1 MHGWRTIGTALLA
14 AGVCLAVGVASA
26 QENGERRPGVPPRP
40 LPDGPV
46 VLDSA
51 EYGRIRVVAVARGLE
66 RPWGLAFLPDGS
78 QLVTE
83 RPGRLRRVVGGV
95 LEPEPITGVPEVHA
109 EGIAGLMDIALH
121 PEFAANRLLYLTY
134 TKPQPAGP
142 TVALARAR
150 LEGGALADLEDL
162 VVLDPPGSG
171 ASRIGFGPDGMLYMT
186 VGGAFQSSPE
196 NALRAQDPNDL
207 LGKVLRLRDDG
218 TAPDDNPFVGRS
230 DHRPEIYSLGHR
242 NHQGLA
248 FQPGTGALWVSE
260 HAPQGGDEVNVI
272 EAGRNYG
279 WPIVSYSRQ
288 YTGQRVTE
296 APWRPGMELPA
307 ILWVPSIAPSGLAFY
322 DGERFPDWQGNLFAG
337 SLRFGGLPRTGH
349 LERIVLNDA
358 GQELRR
364 EWLLAELRQ
373 RIRDVRSGPDGL
385 LYVLTDADDGA
396 LLRIEPVAGD
406 ATRTGAGG

>member
-1 MHGWRTIGTALLA
+1 MRGWRSIGASTIL
-14 AGVCLAVGVASA
+14 AGVCLAAGAAPA
-26 QENGERRPGVPPRP
+26 QEVAERRPGVPPRP

-51 EYGRIRVVAVARGLE
+51 EYGQIRVVAVTRRLE
-66 RPWGLAFLPDGS
+66 RPWSLAFLPDGS
-78 QLVTE
+78 MLVTE
-83 RPGRLRRVVGGV
+83 RPGRLRS
-95 LEPEPITGVPEVHA
+95 ITGGSLDPTPIAGTPAVHA
-109 EGIAGLMDIALH
+109 EGIAGLMDVALH
-121 PEFAANRLLYLTY
+121 PDFAANRLVYLTY
-134 TKPQPAGP
+134 SKPRPAGP
-142 TVALARAR
+142 TVALARGR
-150 LEGGALADLEDL
+150 LDGAALDGVEDL
-162 VVLDPPGSG
+162 LVLDPPGSG

-186 VGGAFQSSPE
+186 VGGAFESSPE

-218 TAPDDNPFVGRS
+218 TVPDDNPFVGLP
-230 DHRPEIYSLGHR
+230 DHRPEVYSLGHR

-248 FQPGTGALWVSE
+248 FRPENGELWVSE

-272 EAGRNYG
+272 AAGRNYG

-288 YTGQRVTE
+288 YSGQRMTE

-322 DGERFPDWQGNLFAG
+322 DGDRFPDWKGNLFAG

-349 LERIVLNDA
+349 LERIVLTEA
-358 GQELRR
+358 GEELRR

-373 RIRDVRSGPDGL
+373 RVRDVRQGPDGL

-396 LLRIEPVAGD
+396 LLRIEPIDGDVAGS
-406 ATRTGAGG
+406 GGG

>member
-1 MHGWRTIGTALLA
+1 MHGWRCVGSALLA
-14 AGVCLAVGVASA
+14 VVACLAGGAALA
-26 QENGERRPGVPPRP
+26 QEGAERRPGVPARP

-51 EYGRIRVVAVARGLE
+51 EYGQIRVVTVARGLE
-66 RPWGLAFLPDGS
+66 RPWSLAFLPDGS
-78 QLVTE
+78 MLVTE
-83 RPGRLRRVVGGV
+83 RPGRLRRIAGGS
-95 LEPEPITGVPEVHA
+95 LDSTPITGTPTVHA

-121 PEFAANRLLYLTY
+121 PDFAANGLLYLTY

-142 TVALARAR
+142 TVALARGR
-150 LEGGALADLEDL
+150 LDGAALDGLGDLL
-162 VVLDPPGSG
+162 VLDPPGSG

-186 VGGAFQSSPE
+186 AGGAFESSPE

-218 TAPDDNPFVGRS
+218 TAPEDNPFVGLP

-279 WPIVSYSRQ
+279 WPVVSYSRQ
-288 YTGQRVTE
+288 YGGQRMTE
-296 APWRPGMELPA
+296 TPWQPGMELPA
-307 ILWVPSIAPSGLAFY
+307 VLWVPSIAPSGLAFY
-322 DGERFPDWQGNLFAG
+322 DGDPFPDWKGNLFAG

-358 GQELRR
+358 GEELRR
-364 EWLLAELRQ
+364 EWLLTELRQ
-373 RIRDVRSGPDGL
+373 RIRDVRQGPDGL

-396 LLRIEPVAGD
+396 LLRIEPVAGEP
-406 ATRTGAGG
+406 AGSGGG

>member
-1 MHGWRTIGTALLA
+1 MHGWRFVGTALFVACACLA
-14 AGVCLAVGVASA
+14 ASA
-26 QENGERRPGVPPRP
+26 ARVQEGEERRPGVPARP

-51 EYGRIRVVAVARGLE
+51 EYGEIRVVAVARGLE
-66 RPWGLAFLPDGS
+66 HPWSLAFLPDGS
-78 QLVTE
+78 MLVTE
-83 RPGRLRRVVGGV
+83 RPGRLRR
-95 LEPEPITGVPEVHA
+95 ITGGSLDPTPIAGTPAVHA

-121 PEFAANRLLYLTY
+121 PDFAANRWVYLTY

-142 TVALARAR
+142 TVALARGR
-150 LEGGALADLEDL
+150 LDGDALDGLHDLL
-162 VVLDPPGSG
+162 VLEPAGSG
-171 ASRIGFGPDGMLYMT
+171 ASRIGFGADGMLYMT
-186 VGGAFQSSPE
+186 AGGAFESSPE

-218 TAPDDNPFVGRS
+218 TVPDDNPFVGVP
-230 DHRPEIYSLGHR
+230 DHRPEVYSLGHR

-260 HAPQGGDEVNVI
+260 HAPQGGDEINVI

-288 YTGQRVTE
+288 YGGQRMTE
-296 APWRPGMELPA
+296 APWQPGMELPA
-307 ILWVPSIAPSGLAFY
+307 VLWVPSIAPSGLAFY
-322 DGERFPDWQGNLFAG
+322 DGDRFPDWKGNLFAG

-373 RIRDVRSGPDGL
+373 RIRDVRQGPDGL

-396 LLRIEPVAGD
+396 VLRIEPVAGEP
-406 ATRTGAGG
+406 GGPDHGG

>member
-1 MHGWRTIGTALLA
+1 MHGWRSLGTALVVSGACLA
-14 AGVCLAVGVASA
+14 AGGALA
-26 QENGERRPGVPPRP
+26 QEDADRRPGVPPRP
-40 LPDGPV
+40 LADGV

-51 EYGRIRVVAVARGLE
+51 EYGQIRVVVVTRGLE
-66 RPWGLAFLPDGS
+66 HPWGLAFLPDGS
-78 QLVTE
+78 MLVTE
-83 RPGRLRRVVGGV
+83 RPGRLRRISGGRLDPTPV
-95 LEPEPITGVPEVHA
+95 AGVPAVHA

-121 PEFAANRLLYLTY
+121 PDFAANGLLYLTY
-134 TKPQPAGP
+134 SKPQPAGP
-142 TVALARAR
+142 TVALARGR
-150 LEGGALADLEDL
+150 LAGGTLHEPEDL
-162 VVLDPPGSG
+162 LVLDPPGSG

-186 VGGAFQSSPE
+186 VGGAFQTTPA

-207 LGKVLRLRDDG
+207 LGKVVRLRDDG
-218 TAPDDNPFVGRS
+218 TAPDDNPFAGLPG
-230 DHRPEIYSLGHR
+230 HRPEVYSLGHR

-248 FQPGTGALWVSE
+248 FQPATGALWVSE

-296 APWRPGMELPA
+296 APWRPGMEQPA

-322 DGERFPDWQGNLFAG
+322 DGDRFPDWNGNLFAG
-337 SLRFGGLPRTGH
+337 ALRFGSLPRTGH
-349 LERIVLNDA
+349 LERIVLNED

-364 EWLLAELRQ
+364 EWLLTELRQ
-373 RIRDVRSGPDGL
+373 RIRDVRQGPDGL

-396 LLRIEPVAGD
+396 VLRIEPVAG
-406 ATRTGAGG
+406 AVSAAGSGG

>member
-1 MHGWRTIGTALLA
+1 MRGWRSIGAALIL
-14 AGVCLAVGVASA
+14 AGVCLGAGAALA
-26 QENGERRPGVPPRP
+26 QEVADRRPGVPPRP

-51 EYGRIRVVAVARGLE
+51 EYGQIRVVALTRRLE
-66 RPWGLAFLPDGS
+66 RPWSLAFLPDGS
-78 QLVTE
+78 MLVTE
-83 RPGRLRRVVGGV
+83 RPGRLRR
-95 LEPEPITGVPEVHA
+95 ITGGSLDPAPIAGTPAVHA
-109 EGIAGLMDIALH
+109 EGIAGLMDVALH
-121 PEFAANRLLYLTY
+121 PDFAANGLVYLTY
-134 TKPQPAGP
+134 SKPRPAGP
-142 TVALARAR
+142 TVALARGR
-150 LEGGALADLEDL
+150 LAGGALDGLEDL
-162 VVLDPPGSG
+162 LVLDPPGSG

-186 VGGAFQSSPE
+186 VGGAFESSPE

-218 TAPDDNPFVGRS
+218 TPPGDNPFVGLPE
-230 DHRPEIYSLGHR
+230 HRPEVYSLGHR

-248 FQPGTGALWVSE
+248 FRPGSGELWVSE

-272 EAGRNYG
+272 AAGRNYG
-279 WPIVSYSRQ
+279 WPVVSYSRQ
-288 YTGQRVTE
+288 YSGQRMTE

-307 ILWVPSIAPSGLAFY
+307 VLWVPSIAPSGLAFY
-322 DGERFPDWQGNLFAG
+322 DGERFPDWKGNLFAG

-349 LERIVLNDA
+349 LERIVLNEA
-358 GQELRR
+358 GDELRR

-373 RIRDVRSGPDGL
+373 RIRDVRQGPDGL

-406 ATRTGAGG
+406 VAGSGGG